1 MHTAP
6 TATFVA
12 PQATSKYY
20 QGHMCRSN
28 PTTQTKIHTTQ
39 LGTAQST
46 CPIQWYRI
54 SWLMEPT
61 ALPIELVDGQNW
73 DVHVVAVPP
82 AFPRW
87 QHIVR
92 AKIPAFV

>member
-1 MHTAP
+1 
-6 TATFVA
+6 
-12 PQATSKYY
+12 
-20 QGHMCRSN
+20 
-28 PTTQTKIHTTQ
+28 
-39 LGTAQST
+39 
-46 CPIQWYRI
+46 
-54 SWLMEPT
+54 MEPT